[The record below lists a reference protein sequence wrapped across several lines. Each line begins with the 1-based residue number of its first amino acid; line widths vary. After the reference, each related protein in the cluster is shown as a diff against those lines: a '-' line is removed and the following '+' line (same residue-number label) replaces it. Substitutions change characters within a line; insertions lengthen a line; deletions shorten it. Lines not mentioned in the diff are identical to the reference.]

1 MWRAFN
7 PNPCGRSIGDCAVR
21 AICAALDVSWD
32 DAYSLLCREGRDQC
46 DMPSAN
52 NVWGAVLYSFGFE
65 REAIP
70 SGYPRCYTAE
80 QFCEDHP
87 RGVYVLAL
95 TNHVVCVRDGVLL
108 DSWDS
113 SREVPIFYY
122 FRRDE

>member
-21 AICAALDVSWD
+21 AVCAALDVSWD
-32 DAYSLLCREGRDQC
+32 EAYSLLCREGRLQC
-46 DMPSAN
+46 DMPSADH
-52 NVWGAVLYSFGFE
+52 VWGAVLDTFGFE

-70 SGYPRCYTAE
+70 AGYPHGYTAE

-87 RGVYVLAL
+87 WGVYVLAFGG
-95 TNHVVCVRDGVLL
+95 HVACVRDGVVM

-113 SREVPIFYY
+113 SREVPAYY
-122 FRRDE
+122 YRRR